1 MQIQRAD
8 IDSKLIT
15 GLKKDNHDSFQ
26 KLFEFYSVPL
36 FKFAIGYLKSR
47 EITEDLVQEVFLKI
61 WDNRRNIKTNTSFQS
76 YLFTIALNAVRKY
89 FNKLSQQN
97 DYKHQIVIELSNNN
111 YDLDKNLD
119 YESLLDKLDE
129 FITKM
134 PEKRR
139 EVFIKKKYEE
149 KSLKEIAE
157 ELSITTKTVEYH
169 ITEAMKNL
177 KTEFEKLNLNG
188 ILFFYLF
195 VESLGNL

>member
-1 MQIQRAD
+1 LQIQRAD